1 MFHVWYDNSFQ
12 ASFSSVNDA
21 MCFIADDPR
30 TLWRWEIVN
39 LLTNK
44 KVEQKETK

>member
-12 ASFSSVNDA
+12 ASFSNVSDA
-21 MCFIADDPR
+21 RGFIADDPR

-44 KVEQKETK
+44 KVDLT